1 MSDLKKIISRRSY
14 DIFAGPDWPNY
25 PDLLEGDRGQGS
37 IQEEVDQFVIMMRQT
52 HNELTQSGDVIAL
65 GNQQRQRQKF
75 YDKKLQGH
83 AYCQVPWNTMGVNS
97 RGDIFICSS
106 PSWIPKFVGNI
117 LEANDV
123 FHALNSDIALSIR
136 QEILTGRYY
145 YCNNRI
151 CSFFGDI
158 DPKTYNTDES
168 IGPNALSV
176 GNETNLYVQ
185 EIPRNLIFDFDYTC
199 NYQCASCRTEVIN
212 WNSDPTFAP
221 INDRIVERIKHQV
234 IDRIGTQPV
243 NIRWAGGEPFISRVY
258 TELLEY
264 IIESGKTN
272 ITNVIQTNGSYLKSK
287 SDLLSRLAPYIH
299 ELRISFDAATAQ
311 TYSRIRKNG
320 VWNNLIHN
328 VRHAQHVLN
337 QGKITADFVVQADN
351 YQEIPLF
358 VDLCR
363 DLGIQRIN
371 WQKMWNW
378 GTWSQTE
385 FDTKNIYDV
394 RHPDYAKLVEIFEQ
408 AGQRIQH

>member
-1 MSDLKKIISRRSY
+1 MNDLKQIINRRSY
-14 DIFAGPDWPNY
+14 DTFAGPDWPSY
-25 PDLLEGDRGQGS
+25 TDLLQGSRGQGP
-37 IQEEVDQFVIMMRQT
+37 IQQEVDQFVIMMRQT
-52 HNELTQSGDVIAL
+52 HNELTQSGDAIAL
-65 GNQQRQRQKF
+65 DNQQRQEQKF
-75 YDKKLQGH
+75 YDKKLEGH
-83 AYCQVPWNTMGVNS
+83 AYCRVPWNTMGVNS

-117 LEANDV
+117 LEVKDV
-123 FHALNSDIALSIR
+123 FHALNSDIASNIR

-151 CSFFGDI
+151 CSFFGSI

-168 IGPNALSV
+168 VGVSALPAS
-176 GNETNLYVQ
+176 NDTNLYVQ

-199 NYQCASCRTEVIN
+199 NYQCPSCRKEVIN
-212 WNSDPTFAP
+212 WNSDSTFAP

-234 IDRIGTQPV
+234 IDRIGAQPV
-243 NIRWAGGEPFISRVY
+243 NIRWAGGEPFISRAY
-258 TELLEY
+258 MELLEY
-264 IIESGKTN
+264 IIAAGKTN

-287 SDLLSRLAPYIH
+287 SDVLARLAPYIQ
-299 ELRISFDAATAQ
+299 ELRISFDAATAT
-311 TYSRIRKNG
+311 TYSQVRKNG
-320 VWNNLIHN
+320 VWSNLIHN
-328 VRHAQHVLN
+328 VRHAQHVLGSN
-337 QGKITADFVVQADN
+337 RITADFVVQADN

-378 GTWSQTE
+378 GTWSQAE
-385 FDTKNIYDV
+385 FDTKNIYDKS
-394 RHPDYAKLVEIFEQ
+394 HPDYDKLVKIFAQ